1 MKHILGIQRGKQHF
15 ILCGLFQSLRLPKPV
30 VWAHLR
36 SPGPGVV
43 LERTPGVLH
52 HPLLAAP
59 LLPRDPC

>member
-1 MKHILGIQRGKQHF
+1 MKAAFYTLWPTSE
-15 ILCGLFQSLRLPKPV
+15 LTLTKPV

-59 LLPRDPC
+59 LLPWDPC